1 MIRDRRFLS
10 RVTNHE
16 SRITTHGSRITTAMP
31 NSVLIVDDEEGI
43 RRSLAGV
50 LEDEGM
56 SVETAA
62 TGEECLSLFERR
74 LFSCVLLDVW
84 LPGIDGIET
93 LERLK
98 SAYPDTAVVMI
109 SGHGNI
115 ETALRATRLGALDF
129 IEKPLQIDR
138 TVLAIR
144 NALERRQIE
153 ADYRRLREQLDDDN
167 AMIGESVP
175 MRALRQ
181 QIAVAAPTNG
191 RILIYGESGTGK
203 ELVARAIHQ
212 NSQRAAKPF
221 VELNCA
227 AIPEELI
234 ESELFGHTK
243 GAFTH
248 ATQAKRGKFDQADGS
263 TLLLD
268 EVGDMSLK
276 VQSKVLRVLEEQ
288 RFEPLG
294 SNTPVQVDV
303 RIVAATNKRLDE
315 EIERGSFRPDLFY
328 RLNVIPFEVPPLRDR
343 CEDVPLLTEYFNRR
357 YSVQYARPPKV
368 FADDALDR
376 LSEHD
381 WPGNVRELR
390 NTIERVVIMTA
401 KERIGADD
409 LPPLGAPDGA
419 KAPSRYNFAS
429 YREGREAYERNYIL
443 RKLAEC
449 DGNVTRTAES
459 LGIDRSHLYR
469 RMKALGISDKR
480 TGVAS

>member
-1 MIRDRRFLS
+1 MLL
-10 RVTNHE
+10 
-16 SRITTHGSRITTAMP
+16 THMP

-62 TGEECLSLFERR
+62 SGEECLAFFERR

-98 SAYPDTAVVMI
+98 ATYPDIAVIMI

-115 ETALRATRLGALDF
+115 ETAVRATRLGALDF

-138 TVLAIR
+138 TVLAVR
-144 NALERRQIE
+144 NALRQRQLE
-153 ADYRRLREQLDDDN
+153 ADNLRLRQQLDDDN
-167 AMIGESVP
+167 VMIGESVP
-175 MRALRQ
+175 LRALRQ
-181 QIAVAAPTNG
+181 QIAIAAPTGG

-203 ELVARAIHQ
+203 ELAARAIHHQ
-212 NSQRAAKPF
+212 SARAAMPF

-243 GAFTH
+243 GAFTG
-248 ATQAKRGKFDQADGS
+248 ATQPKRGKFEQADGG

-294 SNTPVQVDV
+294 SNRPVKVDV
-303 RIVAATNKRLDE
+303 RIIAATNKRLDE
-315 EIERGSFRPDLFY
+315 EIERGAFRPDLFY

-343 CEDVPLLTEYFNRR
+343 REDIPLLTDYFNQR
-357 YSVQYARPPKV
+357 YSGHYNRTPKV
-368 FADDALDR
+368 FADDALVR
-376 LSEHD
+376 LGEYD

-390 NTIERVVIMTA
+390 NTIERVVIMTG
-401 KERIGADD
+401 KEQISAED
-409 LPPLGAPDGA
+409 LPPLGTPDGA
-419 KAPSRYNFAS
+419 KAPQSYNFVS
-429 YREGREAYERNYIL
+429 YREGRESYERNYIL
-443 RKLAEC
+443 RKLGEC
-449 DGNVTRTAES
+449 DGNVTRTAEA

-469 RMKALGISDKR
+469 RMKALGINDKR
-480 TGVAS
+480 TGTGNQP